1 MKPNMKPNIK
11 PNIKPFTQRSIEI
24 IQHIPP
30 GKVMTYGQIARL
42 AGSPR
47 GARQVVRILHSM
59 SEKYHLPWHRVIN
72 AKGEIGLQDDESSNV
87 QRLFLQSEGV
97 EVQRGRSIDLDE
109 YQYHPEEILH
119 FGGN

>member
-1 MKPNMKPNIK
+1 MKSFTERAVEVIK
-11 PNIKPFTQRSIEI
+11 SI
-24 IQHIPP
+24 PA

-72 AKGEIGLQDDESSNV
+72 SKGEIGLKDDELYSIQKLS
-87 QRLFLQSEGV
+87 LESEGV
-97 EVQRGRSIDLDE
+97 EIQMDGRIVLQRFQYFPDE
-109 YQYHPEEILH
+109 KKS
-119 FGGN
+119 